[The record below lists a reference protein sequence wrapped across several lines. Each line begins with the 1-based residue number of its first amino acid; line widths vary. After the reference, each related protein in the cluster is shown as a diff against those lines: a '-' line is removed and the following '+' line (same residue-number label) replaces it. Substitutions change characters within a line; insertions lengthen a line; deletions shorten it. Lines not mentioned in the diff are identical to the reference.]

1 MSYLPKWSLIM
12 LFGITKLIISSW
24 NFKVIMI
31 AHSMFQLNTNVYRID
46 EHYKKNGQF
55 RIGVSIGFLV
65 ATNIYN

>member
-1 MSYLPKWSLIM
+1 
-12 LFGITKLIISSW
+12 
-24 NFKVIMI
+24 MI